1 MLLQVILLFET
12 YPAFVCLRE
21 MERILVQWS
30 NERSKGMTSLERKTA
45 VNTGVIT
52 VSEKVVV
59 SWGKTKKTYNAQVI
73 SLSSAQ
79 APASHGTTRNALEDQ
94 FCCNVAD
101 PALSTADPAPSTAD
115 PAPSSGDQHAP
126 EGQQEERFSTIL
138 QMLDSLSERIDNFSD
153 MLLSVV
159 AHLVCNLWTFEEK
172 VSALQPPR
180 DYPLLPVMPMP
191 PPTMEMVT
199 LWPSYLLPIFQTH
212 LESPQPLSDIG

>member
-1 MLLQVILLFET
+1 MSYQTKISLALVILHFSATCVYKQLYLIRDSHIYRFSMFMLLQVILLFET

-73 SLSSAQ
+73 SLSSTQ

-101 PALSTADPAPSTAD
+101 PALSTADPAPSTAY
-115 PAPSSGDQHAP
+115 PAPSSGDQDP
-126 EGQQEERFSTIL
+126 
-138 QMLDSLSERIDNFSD
+138 LSYK
-153 MLLSVV
+153 
-159 AHLVCNLWTFEEK
+159 CWT
-172 VSALQPPR
+172 ACQRGL
-180 DYPLLPVMPMP
+180 
-191 PPTMEMVT
+191 T
-199 LWPSYLLPIFQTH
+199 IFQTCCQV
-212 LESPQPLSDIG
+212 L